1 MAAGEALNKAVFA
14 LLDIR
19 NGKTVADIAQAITH
33 SSPRAVR
40 YAVANLIKDG
50 KAFKRGRLVLAMEDI
65 YVDIVEGEN
74 RGSRGVRLGECF
86 PDVGY
91 LEAKADL
98 LTNGVHRGGGGAAA
112 AFELKLADA
121 QSNPTPTGFR

>member
-1 MAAGEALNKAVFA
+1 MPAGEILTKTVFS

-19 NGKTVADIAQAITH
+19 TGKTMAEIAEGI
-33 SSPRAVR
+33 SLPCSPRAIR
-40 YAVANLIKDG
+40 YAVGNLIKDG

-74 RGSRGVRLGECF
+74 KGSRGVRLGDCF
-86 PDVGY
+86 PDDGY

-98 LTNGVHRGGGGAAA
+98 IKSGVHRGGGGASV
-112 AFELKLADA
+112 AFELKLSEAV
-121 QSNPTPTGFR
+121 